1 MPILF
6 GAAGVDSQNQRLV
19 LNFANTIVSAVGALI
34 GTALTDKVG
43 RRTMWFWGTL
53 ASAVT
58 LAVVT
63 GMNTDHLLSSIIT
76 YSYISRLYGKMGF
89 K

>member
-53 ASAVT
+53 ASAGT

-63 GMNTDHLLSSIIT
+63 GMDINHLFSSLVT
-76 YSYISRLYGKMGF
+76 FDYIFRLYGKMGF